1 MDAEVTR
8 QWLTTGVYLIT
19 LFAAIIIETLW
30 LKKRGWA
37 ATGRAV
43 AYVLLTDILSFGISI
58 GASLTFG
65 LLLLMLVFGPSGQG
79 TDGYEGLMT
88 FILIVGVIFPPIVFV
103 VTKRAFL
110 YFLKIAEGRTAW
122 VYAIVASLLILL
134 VTPLPSIGFYYL
146 LRLLR

>member
-8 QWLTTGVYLIT
+8 QWLATGVYLIT
-19 LFAAIIIETLW
+19 LIAAIVIETLW

-37 ATGRAV
+37 TGGRSA
-43 AYVLLTDILSFGISI
+43 AYVLLTDILSIGISF
-58 GASLTFG
+58 GASITFG

-79 TDGYEGLMT
+79 TTGNEGLM
-88 FILIVGVIFPPIVFV
+88 IVVLIVAVIFPPVVFV

-110 YFLKIAEGRTAW
+110 YFLKIAEGKTAW
-122 VYAIVASLLILL
+122 IYSGVVSLLIL
-134 VTPLPSIGFYYL
+134 VVVPLPAVAFYYL

>member
-19 LFAAIIIETLW
+19 LVAVIVIETLW

-37 ATGRAV
+37 TTGRAV

-65 LLLLMLVFGPSGQG
+65 LLLLMLVFGPSGEG
-79 TDGYEGLMT
+79 NTGYEGLMT
-88 FILIVGVIFPPIVFV
+88 VVMVVGVIFPPIVFV

-110 YFLKIAEGRTAW
+110 YFLRIAEGRTAW
-122 VYAIVASLLILL
+122 VYSLAASLLILL